1 MEKLAI
7 LRLFSAILYAL
18 SSFLIVVI
26 NKIVLTTFKFPSF
39 QCLAIGQM
47 ITTVLVLGFARG
59 FRLINFS
66 LDAKEM
72 LIKIFPLPLI
82 YLGNIMTGL
91 GGTKKL
97 SLPMF
102 TVLRRFSIL
111 FTMILEYII
120 LKVRPSNWIQLSVFS
135 MILGAII
142 AASDDLAFDI
152 IGYIFI
158 FGNDVFTA
166 LNGVIVKK
174 KLENKEIGKYGLIFY
189 NSFFVIPFALIYAF
203 LDQEHV
209 KLAEF
214 TSWNEPLFILSFLL
228 SCFMG
233 FILNYSVVLCTHYNS
248 ALTTTIIGCLKNM
261 IVTYSGMMIGG
272 DYIFSWPNFVGLN
285 IRSVLSEVTTLF
297 R

>member
-209 KLAEF
+209 K
-214 TSWNEPLFILSFLL
+214 
-228 SCFMG
+228 
-233 FILNYSVVLCTHYNS
+233 
-248 ALTTTIIGCLKNM
+248 NM

-285 IRSVLSEVTTLF
+285 ISILGSLFYSYLTFFQKLNKEKIIDYTLIKKNIADA
-297 R
+297 